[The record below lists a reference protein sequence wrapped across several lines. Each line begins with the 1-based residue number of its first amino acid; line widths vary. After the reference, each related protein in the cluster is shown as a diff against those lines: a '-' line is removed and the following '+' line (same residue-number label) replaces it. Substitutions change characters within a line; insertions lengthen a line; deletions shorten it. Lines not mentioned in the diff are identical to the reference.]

1 MGGGGVHWA
10 EWIVPF
16 VGGSHMLYNAAAN
29 PIEKAVDGPDLKVET
44 PGSPATQI
52 EDAELDAAEQAQEAT
67 RQAQAAQAEE
77 ERIGKLRDPSPES
90 RLDSIKRARASA
102 SANLGGGKRRSAS
115 QTLTDYAGSLG
126 V

>member
-29 PIEKAVDGPDLKVET
+29 PIEKEIGGPDLKVET
-44 PGSPATQI
+44 PGSGATEI
-52 EDAELDAAEQAQEAT
+52 EDAENDAIEQQKLQAEQAA
-67 RQAQAAQAEE
+67 AAQAEE
-77 ERIGKLRDPSPES
+77 ERLRQLRDPSPAATEDT
-90 RLDSIKRARASA
+90 RRRARASA
-102 SANLGGGKRRSAS
+102 TVNLAGGKRRAS
-115 QTLTDYAGSLG
+115 QTLTDASASLG